1 MPDAVLLSVIVPTV
15 GRPSLARTLRSLLCQ
30 RSRLTW
36 EVILVGDTHAP
47 QGGPATWAHQLA
59 AVPQTL
65 VGIPAARYVEHDGGR
80 HAWGHPQRNFGA
92 TVARGR
98 YLAWLGDDDV
108 YLPGAF
114 EAIRTA
120 LTAEPEPRVFLFR
133 WIPPW
138 KAPVLWEEA
147 GVLLQDHIDAEQIVC
162 PNDPERMGTW
172 NAGRY
177 QGDYDFIRETVDKW
191 GGTERVVWR
200 PEVIAQ
206 AQPSDDEDWTIAR
219 VPDLT
224 LLRRPAEGLQ
234 PEASA

>member
-1 MPDAVLLSVIVPTV
+1 MTMDSAVLLSVIVPTV
-15 GRPSLARTLRSLLCQ
+15 GRPTLARTMRSLLQQ
-30 RSRLTW
+30 RSRLAW
-36 EVILVGDTHAP
+36 EVILVGDTH
-47 QGGPATWAHQLA
+47 GGTWATQLA

-65 VGIPAARYVEHDGGR
+65 VGIPAARYVEHDGGQ
-80 HAWGHPQRNFGA
+80 HAWGHPQRNYGA

-114 EAIRTA
+114 EAIRMA
-120 LTAEPEPRVFLFR
+120 LEAAPEPAVHLFK

-147 GVLLQDHIDAEQIVC
+147 GVLLQDHIDAEQIVV
-162 PNDPERMGTW
+162 PNVPDRLGTW

-191 GGTERVVWR
+191 GGVERVVWR

-206 AQPSDDEDWTIAR
+206 AQPSDDEDWTMAR
-219 VPDLT
+219 APVV
-224 LLRRPAEGLQ
+224 AE
-234 PEASA
+234 AAR